1 MKIFNKVVIVGVG
14 LIGGSLGLAMRKK
27 KLAREIVG
35 VARHRG
41 TLRKAKSLGAI
52 DRGTLELSEATQDA
66 DLIVIAIPV
75 ADIPKVI
82 KKLISKVKP
91 GCIITDVGSTK
102 SKVVGEVERILPK
115 GIHFVGGHP
124 MAGSEKKGISSASV
138 NLFKGSVCFLTKSRF
153 TDLLALKKLMA
164 IWRDIGARV
173 EVVSPKQHDRI
184 VASISHLPHLVAFN
198 LAAVVPRQ
206 NLKYAAKGF
215 GDTTRV
221 AASDPAMWRDIYLT
235 NCDEVKKALDRFIDS
250 LKNVRALI
258 VGQEGQRLLTKLKK
272 AKKKRDSYGKR

>member
-91 GCIITDVGSTK
+91 GSIITDVGSTK

-138 NLFKGSVCFLTKSRF
+138 NLFKGSVCFLTKTRF
-153 TDLLALKKLMA
+153 TDPLALKKVRA

-235 NCDEVKKALDRFIDS
+235 NCDEVKKTLDRFIDS

-258 VGQEGQRLLTKLKK
+258 VGQESQRLLTELER

>member
-1 MKIFNKVVIVGVG
+1 MAKFKKIAIIGVG
-14 LIGGSLGLAMRKK
+14 LIGGSLGLAIKK
-27 KLAREIVG
+27 KGLAREVVG
-35 VARHRG
+35 VTRHRAS
-41 TLRKAKSLGAI
+41 LIKAKSLGAI
-52 DRGTLELSEATQDA
+52 DKGTLNPLEAAKDA
-66 DLIVIAIPV
+66 DLIVIATPV

-102 SKVVGEVERILPK
+102 SKVVGEAERILPR

-124 MAGSEKKGISSASV
+124 MAGSERKGVGSATT
-138 NLFKGSVCFLTKSRF
+138 NLFKGSVCFLTKARF
-153 TDLLALKKLMA
+153 TDLLALKKVKA
-164 IWRDIGARV
+164 IWQNIGARV

-198 LAAVVPRQ
+198 LAAVVPGKDLR
-206 NLKYAAKGF
+206 YAAGGF

-235 NCDEVKKALDRFIDS
+235 NWDEVSKALDRFVDS

-258 VGQEGQRLLTKLKK
+258 VGQESQKLLKKLKR
-272 AKKKRDSYGKR
+272 AKRKRDSYAEK